1 MTGLFSFSSQLKD
14 LFSYPAGL
22 QMEISLRPTV
32 MKFGGTSV
40 EDAGAFERV
49 AKIVQAKEGARP
61 LVVVS
66 AMSRFTDAL
75 LVSVERAANGDAG
88 GATRTLD
95 AQFERHTEVAR
106 TLLGQDARNEIWS
119 AISAA
124 RRETSELLRIVS
136 QHPVTRPPL
145 QDEIVS
151 YGERLSALL
160 LAAVLS
166 AQGLAAYYVDA
177 RRCIATD
184 DEYGN
189 ASPLYE
195 ETETRTRR
203 ELLPLIEAGVVPVLG
218 GFIASSL
225 KNATTTLG
233 RGGSDYTAAIVGA
246 ATAAREVE
254 IWTDVTGVLT
264 ADPRVVKEARTIRL
278 LSYREAAELAYFGA
292 KVLHPKTIQPAVE
305 RRIPVRICNSRA
317 PLEAGTL
324 VCFETEA
331 VPRTV
336 KAIAHKTGITTVQI
350 TSGRMLGAY
359 GFLRAIF
366 EIFDRHR
373 TAVDVVTTSE
383 VSVSLSL
390 DDAHALPA
398 ILEELKTLGEVEVE
412 TGRAIVCVV
421 GEGLRS
427 TPGIA
432 SQVFTT
438 ISDINVSLVSLGASS
453 INLTFAVNEPHV
465 REVVMRLHHAFFEHE
480 TEQSGAP
487 VELASKGRAL

>member
-1 MTGLFSFSSQLKD
+1 MEESLK
-14 LFSYPAGL
+14 P
-22 QMEISLRPTV
+22 IV

-40 EDAGAFERV
+40 EDSAALERV
-49 AKIVQAKEGARP
+49 AAIVESKREARP
-61 LVVVS
+61 VVVVS
-66 AMSRFTDAL
+66 AMSRFTDTL
-75 LVSVERAANGDAG
+75 IQSVERAANGDAE
-88 GATRTLD
+88 GATRALD

-106 TLLGQDARNEIWS
+106 TLLGQDERNEIWS
-119 AISAA
+119 LISAA
-124 RRETSELLRIVS
+124 RRETSELLRIIS

-151 YGERLSALL
+151 YGERLSAQL
-160 LAAVLS
+160 LAALLS
-166 AQGLAAYYVDA
+166 THTRGSARYVDA
-177 RRCIATD
+177 RRCIVTD
-184 DEYGN
+184 DRYGN
-189 ASPLYE
+189 ASPIYE
-195 ETETRTRR
+195 ETEARTRL
-203 ELLPLIEAGVVPVLG
+203 ELLPLIEASVIPVLG
-218 GFIASSL
+218 GFIASSM

-233 RGGSDYTAAIVGA
+233 RGGSDFTAALVGA
-246 ATAAREVE
+246 SVAAGEVE

-278 LSYREAAELAYFGA
+278 LSYSEAAELAYFGA

-305 RRIPVRICNSRA
+305 RRIPVRICNSRE
-317 PLEAGTL
+317 PEEAGTL

-331 VPRTV
+331 APRTV
-336 KAIAHKTGITTVQI
+336 KAIAHKTNITTVQI

-390 DDAHALPA
+390 DDASGLPA
-398 ILEELKTLGEVEVE
+398 ILEELRRLGEVEVE
-412 TGRAIVCVV
+412 QGRAIICVV

-432 SQVFTT
+432 SRVFST

-453 INLTFAVNEPHV
+453 INLTFAVDEPHAS
-465 REVVMRLHHAFFEHE
+465 EVVMRLHRAFFEQK
-480 TEQSGAP
+480 TEQGDA
-487 VELASKGRAL
+487 VGLASKGIAS

>member
-1 MTGLFSFSSQLKD
+1 
-14 LFSYPAGL
+14 
-22 QMEISLRPTV
+22 METSDRPTI

-49 AKIVQAKEGARP
+49 AGIVESRLESRP
-61 LVVVS
+61 VVVVS

-75 LVSVERAANGDAG
+75 LQSVERAADGDAE
-88 GATRTLD
+88 GATRSLD

-106 TLLGQDARNEIWS
+106 GLSDRKRRDAAWS
-119 AISAA
+119 AIETAK
-124 RRETSELLRIVS
+124 RETNELLRIVA

-160 LAAVLS
+160 LASLLS
-166 AQGLAAYYVDA
+166 SRRLARAQYVDA
-177 RRCIATD
+177 RRCIVTD
-184 DEYGN
+184 DDYGN
-189 ASPLYE
+189 ASPIYE
-195 ETETRTRR
+195 ETETRTRS
-203 ELLPLIEAGVVPVLG
+203 ELLPLINSSVVPVMG

-233 RGGSDYTAAIVGA
+233 RGGSDYTAALVGA
-246 ATAAREVE
+246 STDAREIE

-264 ADPRVVKEARTIRL
+264 ADPRVVESARTIRL
-278 LSYREAAELAYFGA
+278 LSYSEAAELAYFGA

-317 PLEAGTL
+317 PEEAGTL
-324 VCFETEA
+324 VRSETEA
-331 VPRTV
+331 APRTV
-336 KAIAHKTGITTVQI
+336 KAIAHKTSITTVQI

-359 GFLRAIF
+359 GFLHAIF

-390 DDAHALPA
+390 DDASGLPA
-398 ILEELKTLGEVEVE
+398 ILEELKRLGEVEVIA
-412 TGRAIVCVV
+412 GRAIVCVV

-432 SQVFTT
+432 SRVFST
-438 ISDINVSLVSLGASS
+438 ISDINVSLVSQGASS
-453 INLTFAVNEPHV
+453 INLTFAVEEAHV
-465 REVVMRLHHAFFEHE
+465 REVVTRLHRAFFEQE
-480 TEQSGAP
+480 SEGESGS
-487 VELASKGRAL
+487 VKLASKGRAR

>member
-1 MTGLFSFSSQLKD
+1 METS
-14 LFSYPAGL
+14 L
-22 QMEISLRPTV
+22 QPTV

-40 EDAGAFERV
+40 EDAHAFERV
-49 AKIVQAKEGARP
+49 ARIVQSKLDARP
-61 LVVVS
+61 VVVVS

-75 LVSVERAANGDAG
+75 LASVDAAAGGDAEA
-88 GATRTLD
+88 ATRSLGP
-95 AQFERHTEVAR
+95 QFERHMEVAR
-106 TLLGQDARNEIWS
+106 NLLGTEERSEVWDAVETAKRK
-119 AISAA
+119 
-124 RRETSELLRIVS
+124 TSELLRIIS

-151 YGERLSALL
+151 YGEQLSALL
-160 LAAVLS
+160 LSSLLTSNGLS
-166 AQGLAAYYVDA
+166 ARYVDA
-177 RRCIATD
+177 RLSIVTGE
-184 DEYGN
+184 EYGN
-189 ASPLYE
+189 ASPIYE
-195 ETETRTRR
+195 ETERRTRQ
-203 ELLPLIEAGVVPVLG
+203 ELLPLIEASVIPVMG
-218 GFIASSL
+218 GFIGASL
-225 KNATTTLG
+225 KKATTTLG
-233 RGGSDYTAAIVGA
+233 RGGSDFTAALVGA
-246 ATAAREVE
+246 CLSAREIE

-264 ADPRVVKEARTIRL
+264 ADPRVVEAARTIRL
-278 LSYREAAELAYFGA
+278 LSYSEAAELAYFGA

-305 RRIPVRICNSRA
+305 RHIPVRICNSRA
-317 PLEAGTL
+317 PEEAGTL

-331 VPRTV
+331 APRTV

-390 DDAHALPA
+390 DDASALPA
-398 ILEELKTLGEVEVE
+398 ILEELKRLGEVEVE
-412 TGRAIVCVV
+412 QGRAIICVV

-432 SQVFTT
+432 SWVFSN

-453 INLTFAVNEPHV
+453 INLTFAVDEPHV
-465 REVVMRLHHAFFEHE
+465 REVVRRLHRAFFEQE
-480 TEQSGAP
+480 SEDER
-487 VELASKGRAL
+487 VKLAS